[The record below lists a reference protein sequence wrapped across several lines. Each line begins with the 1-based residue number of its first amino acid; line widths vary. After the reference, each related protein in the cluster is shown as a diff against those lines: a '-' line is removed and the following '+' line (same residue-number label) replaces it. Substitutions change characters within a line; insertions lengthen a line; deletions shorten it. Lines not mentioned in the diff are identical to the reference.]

1 MRLTEAKGLIRYY
14 GETED
19 LYSDENMAAAPADAP
34 PTPVSGRAQARV
46 WRLLQPL
53 VSLSPSSSLI
63 VECAWQVNTSA
74 AETALAESRSE
85 SLAGGST
92 CPSEAGIAS
101 MIDLTAHAVR
111 ALEAGVVRAHVVP
124 PVSGA
129 LLQEL
134 YTLDGAGTLADC
146 TG

>member
-1 MRLTEAKGLIRYY
+1 M
-14 GETED
+14 
-19 LYSDENMAAAPADAP
+19 DARR
-34 PTPVSGRAQARV
+34 RAF

-63 VECAWQVNTSA
+63 VESAILWQVNTSA

-146 TG
+146 TD